1 MKILHAMLLLIILS
15 ISSSLFAVVKETNYF
30 TIPLPQTITLSHNK
44 PFELNNKVLIVVA
57 NKNKKMIKNA
67 QFLSDY
73 LNLATGLKLKITS
86 NQKSKN
92 VIILKKDTSLLNIEA
107 YTISINDSSII
118 ITGKTE
124 IGVFYGIQTLRKSIS
139 GNNRTDSI
147 VFPSV
152 EINDSPRFAYRGM
165 MLDVSRHF
173 FSVSFIK
180 KYIDIL
186 ALHNINNFHWH
197 LTDDQGWRIEIKKYP
212 MLTKVGSIRSETVV
226 GRNTGVYDNIPYGG
240 YYTQKEIKEIVY
252 YAGERF
258 INVVPEIDMPGHML
272 AALASYPE
280 LGCIGLNYNVATKWG
295 VFDDVLCVGNEKTY
309 RFVENVLREIISL
322 FPSKYIHI
330 GGDECIKVKWEKC
343 PKCQLHIVKE
353 SIKSDSI
360 HTNEIK
366 LQSYFIARVEK
377 FLNRKN
383 RQIIGWDEI
392 LEGGLAPNATV
403 MSWRGTEGG
412 IFAAKQKHNVI
423 MSPNSHL
430 YFNYYQSPTSVEEV
444 YNYNPIPLELT
455 AVEQKYI
462 IGVQANLW
470 TEYITTEKQAEYM
483 TLPRLAALCEVQWS
497 SPDKKNYADFLFRI
511 KALKG
516 FYSKYSYNF
525 ATFIF

>member
-1 MKILHAMLLLIILS
+1 MNVKMNFILLL
-15 ISSSLFAVVKETNYF
+15 LFVICMVTYAY
-30 TIPLPQTITLSHNK
+30 TIDYKTVPLPLKIVLNEGK
-44 PFELNNKVLIVVA
+44 PFILDNNVKLFVKTKSIA
-57 NKNKKMIKNA
+57 QKRNA
-67 QFLSDY
+67 HFLSSY
-73 LNLATGLKLKITS
+73 ILENTGLKLNITKLENQTKIIVLGTDTTI
-86 NQKSKN
+86 KN
-92 VIILKKDTSLLNIEA
+92 NEGYCILITENK
-107 YTISINDSSII
+107 IS

-124 IGVFYGIQTLRKSIS
+124 AGVFYGIQTLQKSI
-139 GNNRTDSI
+139 D
-147 VFPSV
+147 
-152 EINDSPRFAYRGM
+152 INENITQLQLPPVVIIDSPRFAYRGM

-173 FSVSFIK
+173 FSVNFIK

-226 GRNTGVYDNIPYGG
+226 GRNTGVYDSIPYGG
-240 YYTQKEIKEIVY
+240 YYTQKEIKEIVR

-280 LGCIGLNYNVATKWG
+280 LGCSGLNYNVATKWG

-309 RFVENVLREIISL
+309 RFVENVFREIISL

-330 GGDECIKVKWEKC
+330 GGDECMKVKWEKC
-343 PKCQLHIVKE
+343 PKCQLRIVKE
-353 SIKSDSI
+353 GIKCDSI
-360 HTNEIK
+360 HTNEAK

-377 FLNRKN
+377 FLNRKS

-412 IFAAKQKHNVI
+412 ITAAKQKHNVI

-444 YNYNPIPLELT
+444 YNYNPLPLELT

-497 SPDKKNYADFLFRI
+497 SPDKKNYVDFLFRI

-516 FYSKYSYNF
+516 LYSKYSYNF

>member
-1 MKILHAMLLLIILS
+1 MKIILAILLS
-15 ISSSLFAVVKETNYF
+15 ISSSLFAVVKEANYF
-30 TIPLPQTITLSHNK
+30 TIPLAQKITLSHNK
-44 PFELNNKVLIVVA
+44 PFELNSEILIIVE

-86 NQKSKN
+86 NQKSKYA
-92 VIILKKDTSLLNIEA
+92 IILKKDTSLLNIEA
-107 YTISINDSSII
+107 YTISINDSNIM

-139 GNNRTDSI
+139 GNNPTDSI
-147 VFPSV
+147 FFPSV
-152 EINDSPRFAYRGM
+152 EINDSPRFVYRGM
-165 MLDVSRHF
+165 LLDVSRHF

-186 ALHNINNFHWH
+186 ALHNINNFHLH

-212 MLTKVGSIRSETVV
+212 MLTKVGSIRSETVI
-226 GRNTGVYDNIPYGG
+226 GRNTGVYDSIPYGG
-240 YYTQKEIKEIVY
+240 YYTQKEIKEIVR
-252 YAGERF
+252 YAAERY

-280 LGCIGLNYNVATKWG
+280 LGCSGLQYNVATKWG

-309 RFVENVLREIISL
+309 RFVENVLSEVISL

-330 GGDECIKVKWEKC
+330 GGDECMKVKWEKC
-343 PKCQLHIVKE
+343 PKCQLRIVKE
-353 SIKSDSI
+353 GFKSDSI
-360 HTNEIK
+360 HRAETK
-366 LQSYFIARVEK
+366 LQSYFIARMEK
-377 FLNRKN
+377 FLNRKG

-392 LEGGLAPNATV
+392 LEGGLTPNATV

-412 IFAAKQKHNVI
+412 VLAAKQKHNVI

-430 YFNYYQSPTSVEEV
+430 YFNYYQSPTSVEEI
-444 YNYNPIPLELT
+444 YNYNPIPLEL
-455 AVEQKYI
+455 AADEQKYI

-470 TEYITTEKQAEYM
+470 TEYITTEQQAEYM
-483 TLPRLAALCEVQWS
+483 TLPRLAALCEVQWTA
-497 SPDKKNYADFLFRI
+497 PEKKNYADFLLRI
-511 KALKG
+511 KALKNI
-516 FYSKYSYNF
+516 YSMYSYNY